1 MRGVGERMSA
11 LALSPDGRTLAA
23 GDAGG
28 NLFLFDTRTRRR
40 VTAPDVQAGDW
51 AIAQLV
57 YSSDGRRLAIA
68 HDAPDGDVV
77 TVMDTRTRRLGRP
90 MPLYDFERAVTALR
104 FEGEA
109 AVDVASRPA
118 ERGTLER
125 SLLVERFD
133 VRSGRRIL
141 GPITLGPPQNAALL
155 GTRGGRRVLTVSGN
169 RLVLRDARTLE
180 PLRAVGIPLPREG
193 ALALSPND
201 RTAAFGDEHGSV
213 RFVDLRSGTVR
224 SASGRHRGAVTA
236 ARFTPNGRS
245 LVTTSDDGDAI
256 LWDVRSGN
264 AVETL
269 HGHANGIA
277 TLQISP
283 DGRTLFTAGLDGAIF
298 IWDLSGAQR
307 LGRPI
312 EAGGPNRNVSALSTD
327 GRRLAVGHPDGTI
340 SVVDADRPGRHRT
353 LSVVPDRGEV
363 AGIRFVPGGRLAVVL
378 GPNELVELVDTDT
391 GRTRRIRS
399 GPGDDPDYFTPAVS
413 ADGRRLAVPQD
424 TGGGNMIQVAMWA
437 LPSLRPIGE
446 PLTVDREIH
455 DLQLSPDGRLFT
467 VVLDNPGLVG
477 GAVETWDVRTRRR
490 VRALQ
495 FPKTPSIARF
505 SPDGTLFAVGN
516 GAGQTR
522 AYKTATFK
530 PLTPVLAGEAGGIV
544 GAAITPDNRT
554 LATGSATGAVQLWDV
569 RSGQALGAPLPG
581 VPSSG
586 VIPAFAPDGSHLVAT
601 YASGRAYV
609 WDIRSSSLVRQ
620 ACRVAGRRLTRA
632 EWAEFLPGRAYDPAC

>member
-1 MRGVGERMSA
+1 
-11 LALSPDGRTLAA
+11 
-23 GDAGG
+23 
-28 NLFLFDTRTRRR
+28 
-40 VTAPDVQAGDW
+40 
-51 AIAQLV
+51 
-57 YSSDGRRLAIA
+57 
-68 HDAPDGDVV
+68 
-77 TVMDTRTRRLGRP
+77 
-90 MPLYDFERAVTALR
+90 
-104 FEGEA
+104 
-109 AVDVASRPA
+109 
-118 ERGTLER
+118 
-125 SLLVERFD
+125 
-133 VRSGRRIL
+133 
-141 GPITLGPPQNAALL
+141 
-155 GTRGGRRVLTVSGN
+155 
-169 RLVLRDARTLE
+169 
-180 PLRAVGIPLPREG
+180 
-193 ALALSPND
+193 
-201 RTAAFGDEHGSV
+201 
-213 RFVDLRSGTVR
+213 
-224 SASGRHRGAVTA
+224 
-236 ARFTPNGRS
+236 
-245 LVTTSDDGDAI
+245 
-256 LWDVRSGN
+256 
-264 AVETL
+264 
-269 HGHANGIA
+269 
-277 TLQISP
+277 
-283 DGRTLFTAGLDGAIF
+283 
-298 IWDLSGAQR
+298 
-307 LGRPI
+307 
-312 EAGGPNRNVSALSTD
+312 
-327 GRRLAVGHPDGTI
+327 
-340 SVVDADRPGRHRT
+340 
-353 LSVVPDRGEV
+353 
-363 AGIRFVPGGRLAVVL
+363 
-378 GPNELVELVDTDT
+378 
-391 GRTRRIRS
+391 
-399 GPGDDPDYFTPAVS
+399 
-413 ADGRRLAVPQD
+413 
-424 TGGGNMIQVAMWA
+424 MIQVAMWA

-522 AYKTATFK
+522 VYKTATFK